1 MITMVKM
8 FEMNF
13 VNLFVWILCGIV
25 PVFSIQIQH
34 CNETAKS
41 VTVCRLVENYNYN
54 PMIAPNPRPMNVKVI
69 VDIIDIVDFDWKSN
83 TITVAFQLWAMWND
97 TRITIA
103 DFETDEGYDYL

>member
-13 VNLFVWILCGIV
+13 VNVFVWILCGIV

-54 PMIAPNPRPMNVKVI
+54 PGGRRPANQVENVSLHFWTNFTL
-69 VDIIDIVDFDWKSN
+69 D
-83 TITVAFQLWAMWND
+83 
-97 TRITIA
+97 
-103 DFETDEGYDYL
+103 